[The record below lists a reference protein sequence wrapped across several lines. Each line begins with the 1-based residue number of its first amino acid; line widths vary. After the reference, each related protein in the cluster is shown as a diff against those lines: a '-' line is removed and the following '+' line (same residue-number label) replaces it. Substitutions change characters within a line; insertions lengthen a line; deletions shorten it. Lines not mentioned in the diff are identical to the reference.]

1 MAEKEEATEETA
13 AAVVEDDIGEDLDE
27 LGKGYKT
34 KEEPK
39 EEEKPKE
46 EDAAADTVE
55 GEAKAGEESKEE
67 AEEEGESDPTVAEL
81 KEQAVEA
88 QAVITELQ
96 AKVAEGGK
104 LTPAEKVE
112 LTDAQKAL
120 QHIEGALAAGSLD
133 MVQDDTGNAVAT
145 LVVNQQK
152 RIDAMEERQVA
163 TEERLAAVSQSAAES
178 REATIWTAEEG
189 KYPGVKAKE
198 IWEKVL
204 IEKAEELGVDM
215 AKPLSAEARSMVKR
229 AATHEYEKRCKAA
242 ASSVAGKRAMAEDD
256 KPTKVAPTTITKGG
270 GRATLPTGSTR
281 VVAVPIDEEEEF
293 IRSSAPLMR

>member
-1 MAEKEEATEETA
+1 MTKEEAAEAEETPV
-13 AAVVEDDIGEDLDE
+13 VVEDDIADDLAE
-27 LGKGYKT
+27 LGKEYKP

-39 EEEKPKE
+39 EEVKE
-46 EDAAADTVE
+46 EEAGAEAVE
-55 GEAKAGEESKEE
+55 GEAKAGEEKEE
-67 AEEEGESDPTVAEL
+67 AKEEESDPTIAEL

-88 QAVITELQ
+88 QATIAELQ
-96 AKVAEGGK
+96 AKVDEGGK
-104 LTPAEKVE
+104 LTPTEEVN
-112 LTDAQKAL
+112 LTEAQKAL

-133 MVQDDTGNAVAT
+133 MVQDDTGKAVAT
-145 LVVNQQK
+145 VVVDLQK
-152 RIDAMEERQVA
+152 QVA
-163 TEERLAAVSQSAAES
+163 ELRASRAEMAEQLASVSKSAAES
-178 REATIWTAEEG
+178 REATIWAAEEA
-189 KYPGVKAKE
+189 KYPGVQAKG

-204 IEKAEELGVDM
+204 VEKAEELGVDM
-215 AKPLSAEARSMVKR
+215 AKPLSAEARNMLNR

-256 KPTKVAPTTITKGG
+256 KPTKVSPTAITKGG